1 MVESHAEEILNPAVD
16 KKVAFL
22 VVGDPF
28 GATTHSDLYI
38 RARDKGIEVEVIHNA
53 SIMNAVGCCGLQL
66 YRFGHTISVPFFTDT
81 WKPNGFYES
90 IKSNMNLDLHTLVLL
105 DIKVKEP
112 DFKAMMKG
120 ITRFEPPR
128 FMTVNQCL
136 EQLLEVEETKKEGI
150 ISNDLKVVGL
160 ARIGQSDQRI
170 IYGKIEELIKC
181 DFGKPLHCVIIPSKL
196 HDMEEEMLNLFKV

>member
-1 MVESHAEEILNPAVD
+1 M
-16 KKVAFL
+16 

-38 RARDKGIEVEVIHNA
+38 RAKEKGIDVEVIHNA

-81 WKPNGFYES
+81 WKPNGFYDS
-90 IKSNMNLDLHTLVLL
+90 IKSNMNQDLHTLVLL

-112 DFKAMMKG
+112 DFQAMMRG

-136 EQLLEVEETKKEGI
+136 EQLLEIEDTKKEGI
-150 ISNDLKVVGL
+150 ISKDLKVVGL

-170 IYGKIEELIKC
+170 AYGRIDDLIKY

-196 HDMEEEMLNLFKV
+196 HDMEEEMLNLFKI